1 MEKSFF
7 IKSSKNQTN
16 GREIRNNNNNNNN
29 SLSQILGED
38 NFISSS
44 LTNNNQAS
52 YLVSSVHRKRN
63 QTFNNETDL
72 IKDLGSLSDSDQ
84 SINKL
89 EIYPE
94 KEEEEEVKDFI
105 ESQEFNIPTITTA
118 ASTSNINN
126 ITEYIKTPGPL
137 EHMIKCKLQVKKGLF
152 NEYYFYLE
160 KSSQTSSIQFLMQAM
175 RKTTTLNAFYWIYA
189 NQKRFGYLKSNLNKS
204 NYFLIGDVNVDG
216 ANSGKKYFDLD
227 FEQKKIL
234 AKPSPQDIQIE
245 IILNDDLTTT
255 MNNNNNNNNLF
266 EKKLNKRFRIQ
277 TKKPYWDAST
287 KKYKLDFKGRATRA
301 SSNNFQLI
309 DCESN
314 SLVYQC
320 AKWKSNLYNID
331 FKYPINAFQAFGIAI
346 SCLSKK

>member
-16 GREIRNNNNNNNN
+16 GREIRNNNNNN
-29 SLSQILGED
+29 SLSQIVGED

-63 QTFNNETDL
+63 QTFNNEADL

-94 KEEEEEVKDFI
+94 KEEEVKDVI
-105 ESQEFNIPTITTA
+105 ESEEFNIPTITTA
-118 ASTSNINN
+118 STSNLNN

-137 EHMIKCKLQVKKGLF
+137 EHMIKCKLLVKTGLF

-189 NQKRFGYLKSNLNKS
+189 NQKRFGHLKSNLNKS
-204 NYFLIGDVNVDG
+204 NYFLIGDVNVDE

-245 IILNDDLTTT
+245 IILNDDL
-255 MNNNNNNNNLF
+255 NNDNLF

-277 TKKPYWDAST
+277 TKRPYWDVST